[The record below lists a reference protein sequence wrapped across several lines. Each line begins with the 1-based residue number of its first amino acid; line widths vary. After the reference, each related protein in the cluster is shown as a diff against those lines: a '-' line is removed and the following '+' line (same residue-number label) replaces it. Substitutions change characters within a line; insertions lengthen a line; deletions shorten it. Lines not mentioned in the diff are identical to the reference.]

1 MSGLRPAVFLDRDG
15 VLNEWAGPHAY
26 VRTVDELRL
35 LPGIGEAAAALARAG
50 YVLLVVSNQRGVARG
65 LVEPAALAA
74 IEERIQA
81 ALEPAGARIAG
92 FYYCTHDL
100 DAGCDCRKPAP
111 GLVLRAA
118 GEHGIDLGAS
128 ALVGDDET
136 DVQAGRAAGVLTVR
150 VGPERESSG
159 ADLIAADLP
168 AGAAAI
174 LAQARPAARSI
185 SSA

>member
-1 MSGLRPAVFLDRDG
+1 VTPLRPAVFLDRDG
-15 VLNEWAGPHAY
+15 VLNETAAPHAY
-26 VRTVDELRL
+26 VRTIDELRL
-35 LPGIGEAAAALARAG
+35 LPGIGEAAGALTRAG

-65 LVEPAALAA
+65 LVDSSVLAA

-81 ALEPAGARIAG
+81 ALEPSGAHIAG

-111 GLVLRAA
+111 GLVLQAA
-118 GEHGIDLGAS
+118 SEHGIDLAAS

-150 VGPERESSG
+150 VRPASDTSD

-168 AGAAAI
+168 AAAAAL
-174 LAQARPAARSI
+174 LAQPRRAARSI